1 MLGLRATNAFT
12 SWGNASPWLERK
24 VVRLLWATIG
34 AVSIFAGW
42 IAYRG
47 MVGAVGT
54 WIAVGL
60 AVLVWAATGWLLQR
74 SELKGAPDH
83 IEFID

>member
-1 MLGLRATNAFT
+1 
-12 SWGNASPWLERK
+12 

-34 AVSIFAGW
+34 AVSLFVGW

-54 WIAVGL
+54 WIATGL
-60 AVLVWAATGWLLQR
+60 AVLAWAATGWLLQR
-74 SELKGAPDH
+74 SELKGAPDYMK
-83 IEFID
+83 FIDW